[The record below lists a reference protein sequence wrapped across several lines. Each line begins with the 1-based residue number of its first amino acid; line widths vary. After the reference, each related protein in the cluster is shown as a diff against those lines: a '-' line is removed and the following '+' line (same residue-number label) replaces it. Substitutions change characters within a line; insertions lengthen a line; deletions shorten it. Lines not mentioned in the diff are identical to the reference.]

1 MDKIKLQDPQGELER
16 VYYLKPFEKELLS
29 IFGKSKA
36 EYKSYMKYLI
46 KCLNVLDKTSEHL
59 SAEPFEHL
67 EVDGYDIYRIK
78 SKSKKNNIRVIYF
91 YTQKENIVLL
101 CAFQEKNESDY
112 HNNIKKAK
120 SRIDSLSEE

>member
-1 MDKIKLQDPQGELER
+1 MDVLKLNDPLGELER
-16 VYYLKPFEKELLS
+16 VYYLKPFEKELFS
-29 IFGKSKA
+29 IFGKSKT
-36 EYKSYMKYLI
+36 EHNTYMKYLI
-46 KCLNVLDKTSEHL
+46 KCLNVLDKTPEHL
-59 SAEPFEHL
+59 STEPFEHL

-112 HNNIKKAK
+112 HNNLKKAK